1 MVGGRNQATIFI
13 IRTELKEHFLSQ
25 MRTEFSPA
33 LPFFNTGHVKN
44 SVQLP
49 KSTFQ
54 SIPRETILKSNS
66 DNTIQNL

>member
-1 MVGGRNQATIFI
+1 MHYF
-13 IRTELKEHFLSQ
+13 SQ

-44 SVQLP
+44 IVQLP